1 MSKDARLRLIVVAV
15 FAVFIV
21 VLVALSLNRRTPP
34 VDISNVAV
42 PTDAVQLA
50 DKDIPGLLQYNVPSN
65 EHTDQVV
72 HYAQVPPVGGPH
84 YPVWQ
89 NCGVYTDFLHDEFAV
104 HSLEHGAVWITYQ
117 PNLDSSEV
125 ARLANITR
133 QSPYRLMSPYPDLP
147 TPIVISAWGY
157 QLRLATADDPRL
169 AAFIVRFESGPTTP
183 ERGATCAGGV
193 SQTAKE
199 LGLAIQ

>member
-1 MSKDARLRLIVVAV
+1 MSKDARLRLIVVAI
-15 FAVFIV
+15 FAVVIV
-21 VLVALSLNRRTPP
+21 VLVVASTTRRTP
-34 VDISNVAV
+34 VADISNVPI
-42 PTDAVQLA
+42 PTDAVQLN
-50 DKDIPGLLQYNVPSN
+50 DKEIPGLLQFNVPTN
-65 EHTDQVV
+65 EHTEAVV

-117 PNLDSSEV
+117 PTLDAGEV
-125 ARLANITR
+125 ARLVNITQQGR
-133 QSPYRLMSPYPDLP
+133 YRILSPYPDLP

-157 QLRLATADDPRL
+157 QLRLATVDDPRL

-183 ERGATCAGGV
+183 ERGASCSGGIG
-193 SQTAKE
+193 QTARE